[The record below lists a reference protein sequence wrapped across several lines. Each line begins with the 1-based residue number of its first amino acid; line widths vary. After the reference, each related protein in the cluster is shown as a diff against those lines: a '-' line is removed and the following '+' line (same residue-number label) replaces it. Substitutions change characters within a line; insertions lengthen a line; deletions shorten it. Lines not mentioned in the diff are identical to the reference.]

1 MRCFRASEDCQHI
14 GINTTISKTGL
25 NADYPVI
32 QNKNL
37 GTASQ
42 TLLTEVKLH
51 LWHRLPFFMPGS
63 SFWRCDIHDFH
74 NGGPRAKPGSSGV
87 KTRPEWPASRR
98 VSCCLQHK
106 LSTATSSENGESIGQ
121 FKWFKCDSS
130 YGKRYS
136 RRFSTW
142 TKT

>member
-1 MRCFRASEDCQHI
+1 MRCFRASEDCQHN

-51 LWHRLPFFMPGS
+51 L
-63 SFWRCDIHDFH
+63 
-74 NGGPRAKPGSSGV
+74 
-87 KTRPEWPASRR
+87 
-98 VSCCLQHK
+98 
-106 LSTATSSENGESIGQ
+106 
-121 FKWFKCDSS
+121 
-130 YGKRYS
+130 
-136 RRFSTW
+136 
-142 TKT
+142 

>member
-1 MRCFRASEDCQHI
+1 MRRFRASEDCQHI

-51 LWHRLPFFMPGS
+51 LRHRLIQKKLFPGHIALNCTDKL
-63 SFWRCDIHDFH
+63 FLLVTF
-74 NGGPRAKPGSSGV
+74 
-87 KTRPEWPASRR
+87 
-98 VSCCLQHK
+98 QHHLK
-106 LSTATSSENGESIGQ
+106 
-121 FKWFKCDSS
+121 
-130 YGKRYS
+130 
-136 RRFSTW
+136 
-142 TKT
+142 